1 MLNNPTTATT
11 PPDSSSA
18 PASTSPIT
26 GASTASSATA
36 PVSDKT
42 ANYPRLSKGEAI
54 READLAKALGVQ
66 LPSHLRRL
74 TFADFKRIDLEWLR
88 AWSEWAGWH
97 LKTQKIAIVHESKLS
112 QFRALFPGEQL
123 AHAEKIRESHIEK
136 SISKPAALIE
146 NILAETPEEQAAKEN
161 ARLVQHQRKAALRGG
176 EVTS

>member
-1 MLNNPTTATT
+1 MLNNPTTTT
-11 PPDSSSA
+11 ILPDSSSA
-18 PASTSPIT
+18 PAHASPTT
-26 GASTASSATA
+26 GASTASSATV
-36 PVSDKT
+36 PTDVDKT

-161 ARLVQHQRKAALRGG
+161 ARLVQHQRKAALRGK
-176 EVTS
+176 